1 MENLIQ
7 RLIPTPNI
15 LGILALVKAMYPT
28 QQHLRTLQLAP
39 LSFIGKGGL
48 SMNRSPFLPLPYL
61 DAGLAIWAEW
71 GENSGLPADLLGE
84 PKSALPVGQPP
95 FELCLFNG

>member
-7 RLIPTPNI
+7 RPILTPNI

-28 QQHLRTLQLAP
+28 VQHLRTLQLSP
-39 LSFIGKGGL
+39 LCFIGKGGL
-48 SMNRSPFLPLPYL
+48 SMNRSLSVPPSYL

-71 GENSGLPADLLGE
+71 GENSGLSADLLGE